1 MISGT
6 VPSNEAV
13 KQSHLTGD
21 ELRRVAIAGARRVI
35 RHADHLDRI
44 NVFPVP
50 DGDTGK
56 NLAQTMRAMIHGLST
71 VHGAAADVTSRLA
84 DAALRGARGN
94 SGVIMAQYLRGFSDA
109 TKGKLRVS
117 VASMGAALR
126 HAAAEARRALED
138 PREGTILT
146 VMQDVAD
153 SIAAQ
158 SSRITDM
165 VKLFEEGIAT
175 ARRSLAETP
184 GKLHV
189 LKRAGVVDAGALGF
203 VHFLEGWLDA
213 LRKNPKADTYEVVE
227 SELTSEA
234 GTPPQPLPD
243 SPAQTWRPVW
253 QRYCCEAV
261 LSIPPEAHDESRD
274 LGSAIRTALAD
285 LGDSVVVASGRNELH
300 VHVHTNMPA
309 YVFEVLAKMGTSVT
323 NSKVEDMLVQVGG
336 NVDDEDRPDV
346 GVVTDT
352 VCDLPTAWLVDHH
365 VLPVA
370 MNVTH
375 DGKQM
380 LDGVDVT
387 ASSLLDL
394 LENRPQSPP
403 ASTSQPSPG
412 QFLEVYHHL
421 AQGCRSIVSVH
432 LSSQVSGTVQNAL
445 WAASQVQKETAVPIH
460 VVDSGSAS
468 VGEALVLLAI
478 QRAREAGLS
487 AADCAQVGRDIV
499 DKIRL
504 QVYVPSVLSFVRGG
518 RLSPRVGALL
528 DRFRITPILTV
539 RKGKMTLGGV
549 ILRRT
554 KRDTVVLR
562 NALRWA
568 AKMDHPVFCVAHAG
582 APELAVDY
590 RDVIRREFRDAA
602 VYVSEAAAALSVHAG
617 SGGIVVAVLD
627 CGVIDR
633 AISDRTGEGT

>member
-1 MISGT
+1 MISST

-21 ELRRVAIAGARRVI
+21 ELRLVVIAAAERVI

-71 VHGAAADVTSRLA
+71 AHGAAADVSSRLA

-117 VASMGAALR
+117 VANMGTALR

-175 ARRSLAETP
+175 ARRSLAATP
-184 GKLHV
+184 AKLNV

-213 LRKNPKADTYEVVE
+213 LRKNPQGGTHELAE
-227 SELTSEA
+227 SELTSNA
-234 GTPPQPLPD
+234 NTAPQPLPD
-243 SPAQTWRPVW
+243 SPLQTWRPVW

-261 LSIPPEAHDESRD
+261 LSTPPEAHEHHD
-274 LGSAIRTALAD
+274 LGSHIKAALAD
-285 LGDSVVVASGRNELH
+285 LGDSVVVASGQDELH

-309 YVFEVLAKMGTSVT
+309 YVFEMLAEMGTRVT
-323 NSKVEDMLVQVGG
+323 SSKVEDMLVQVGG
-336 NVDDEDRPDV
+336 KVDEEDRPDV

-352 VCDLPTAWLVDHH
+352 VCDLPVAWLVDHH

-375 DGKQM
+375 DSEQM
-380 LDGVDVT
+380 LDGVDTT
-387 ASSLLDL
+387 ASSLLEI
-394 LENRPQSPP
+394 LENHPQSPP
-403 ASTSQPSPG
+403 ASTSQPAPG
-412 QFLEVYHHL
+412 QFLEVYRHL

-445 WAASQVQKETAVPIH
+445 WAADQVQKETAVPIH

-468 VGEALVLLAI
+468 AGEALVLLSI
-478 QRAREAGLS
+478 QQAREAGLS
-487 AADCAQVGRDIV
+487 AADCAQVGRDMV
-499 DKIRL
+499 GKIRL

-528 DRFRITPILTV
+528 DRLRITPILTV
-539 RKGKMTLGGV
+539 RKGKMTLGGM

-554 KRDTVVLR
+554 MRNTVVLR

-568 AKMDHPVFCVAHAG
+568 AKMERPVFCVAHAG
-582 APELAVDY
+582 APKLAVHY
-590 RDVIRREFRDAA
+590 RDVIRRGFRDAK
-602 VYVSEAAAALSVHAG
+602 VYVSEAAAALSVHSG
-617 SGGIVVAVLD
+617 SGGIVIAVLD
-627 CGVIDR
+627 GALIDR
-633 AISDRTGEGT
+633 AISDRTGEKT